1 MYIFRYYVLDNV
13 GKYGNLD
20 KLDGRVELDC
30 ETEYKMHLQALG
42 LQVLFEDSAKD
53 TSQAISNA
61 ELQLCA
67 VWIDQMKSH
76 IFLSSSNEYG
86 KVPLYIVPKM
96 RLFLPL
102 VMTRLPDLYTKL
114 YMQHCFKKT
123 KCYACRAI
131 PKMPAMCLMCG
142 DIVCCAAKCKNDYG
156 FKDRYQRPL
165 TGGCSI
171 HAEFCGNG
179 TCAFILLKECQLLV
193 CMKGG
198 RSCMYTSLYL
208 DEHGEEDRGLK
219 RGVLLTLEQGRL
231 ENLRFMLANNTF
243 EHESRLLSDT
253 YLNWVRRSPQF

>member
-13 GKYGNLD
+13 GECGNLD

-53 TSQAISNA
+53 RSQAISSA

-86 KVPLYIVPKM
+86 KFPLYIVPKM

-123 KCYACRAI
+123 KCYACGAI
-131 PKMPAMCLMCG
+131 P
-142 DIVCCAAKCKNDYG
+142 
-156 FKDRYQRPL
+156 R
-165 TGGCSI
+165 
-171 HAEFCGNG
+171 
-179 TCAFILLKECQLLV
+179 CQQCV
-193 CMKGG
+193 
-198 RSCMYTSLYL
+198 
-208 DEHGEEDRGLK
+208 
-219 RGVLLTLEQGRL
+219 
-231 ENLRFMLANNTF
+231 
-243 EHESRLLSDT
+243 
-253 YLNWVRRSPQF
+253 